1 MGLPS
6 FSPYSLR
13 TALLAFVLL
22 PLLGVM
28 LLAGASGL
36 RAVEA
41 RMEARMQQDIELVAR
56 AIHLPLSRSLERG
69 ERGGVQQALDSA
81 FRIDQVYGAYVYDA
95 RGELVAASGPR
106 SPSMAQ
112 RREARDITAAGTQG
126 LYQERAGNPVFSF
139 FIPLSDAGGRING
152 LLQVT
157 RHRADFMDDLA
168 EMRGQALLVLG
179 GLALLFLGVVTL
191 GHDRAVGRHVSHMVS
206 AMERVG
212 RGDRGYRVTPAGPHE
227 LRTLARAMNAM
238 LDGTAR
244 SEAALAR
251 QRAEQQALEA
261 RLRES
266 EKLAAIGQLAAG
278 VAHELG
284 SPLGVIDGKA
294 QRALRRLPGSEPL
307 HGDLQA
313 VRSEVAR
320 MGRIVRQ
327 LMDFGRRNPLHRRP
341 EPVPALLQAVARRVA
356 DADDRVPVELDGP
369 AAVPAVRLDRVRLE
383 QALGNLL
390 QNAVQAARSRVRL
403 RWSHDRVA
411 LRLVVEDDGP
421 GIDAAIRER
430 LFEPFFTTK
439 AVGEG
444 TGLGLSVAHAAV
456 TDHGGE
462 LQVDDSPLGGA
473 RFTVTLPL
481 GVAVG

>member
-6 FSPYSLR
+6 VSPVSLR

-28 LLAGASGL
+28 LLMGASGL

-41 RMEARMQQDIELVAR
+41 RLEARMQQDIELVAR
-56 AIHLPLSRSLERG
+56 AIQLPLSHALERDR
-69 ERGGVQQALDSA
+69 RGSVQQSLDSA

-95 RGELVAASGPR
+95 AGELVAASGPR
-106 SPSMAQ
+106 SPSMAIRQ
-112 RREARDITAAGTQG
+112 QARDLTIGGSQG
-126 LYQERAGNPVFSF
+126 LYQEQPGGPVYSF
-139 FIPLSDAGGRING
+139 FLPLTDAGGRING

-157 RHRADFMDDLA
+157 RHGADFREDLA
-168 EMRGQALLVLG
+168 QLRGQALAL
-179 GLALLFLGVVTL
+179 LAALTLLFLGVVVL
-191 GHDRAVGRHVSHMVS
+191 GHQRAVGRHVDQMVK
-206 AMERVG
+206 AMARVAAGER
-212 RGDRGYRVTPAGPHE
+212 RCRVAPAGPQE
-227 LRTLARAMNAM
+227 LRGLAKAMNAM
-238 LDGTAR
+238 LDSTER

-251 QRAEQQALEA
+251 QQDEQRVLEV

-294 QRALRRLPGSEPL
+294 QRGLRRLTDDDPL
-307 HGDLQA
+307 KADLGEIRA
-313 VRSEVAR
+313 EVAR
-320 MGRIVRQ
+320 MGGIVRQ

-341 EPVPALLQAVARRVA
+341 ESLPALVRAEARRVTRGGS
-356 DADDRVPVELDGP
+356 RVAVEVQEGGEMPPLP
-369 AAVPAVRLDRVRLE
+369 LDRSRLE

-390 QNAVQAARSRVRL
+390 RNAVQAARSRVRVA
-403 RWSHDRVA
+403 WSHDDRQARV
-411 LRLVVEDDGP
+411 VVEDDGP
-421 GIDAAIRER
+421 GIDPSVRAR

-444 TGLGLSVAHAAV
+444 TGLGLSVAHGAV
-456 TDHGGE
+456 SDLGGT
-462 LQVDDSPLGGA
+462 LVVDRSPLGGA
-473 RFTVTLPL
+473 RFTLSLPREA
-481 GVAVG
+481 GHD